1 MLTQRL
7 VPCSSSLTA
16 YGVDGC
22 PAGWLFVALL
32 PSRKICWGLVR
43 TLDEL
48 VETAN
53 DSDRIFVDIPI
64 GLPDGPGQRQCD
76 VAARK
81 VLGPRRNSVFPA
93 PVREVFGATS
103 FAQAQLLS
111 RTAAGKGISK
121 QAFAISP
128 KIEQVD
134 ALFRRCPRARRL
146 IREVH
151 PEVCFWALAGGSPMA
166 EKKDEVQGYS
176 DRVDVL
182 RAVRPS
188 VKEEVNAIVAS
199 YPRKKAQTARTCI
212 YGHLEERYT
221 PKALAERFDAHPA
234 EIRRF
239 LSESLDSERTAE
251 LGAALRDAGIPI

>member
-7 VPCSSSLTA
+7 VPCSSPFTA

-32 PSRKICWGLVR
+32 PSRKIRWGLVR

-176 DRVDVL
+176 DRVAVL

-199 YPRKKAQTARTCI
+199 YPRKKVALDDVPDAMAAAITAAQDSSVLQTLPPLPPVDRFGLPMEMVFAR
-212 YGHLEERYT
+212 R
-221 PKALAERFDAHPA
+221 
-234 EIRRF
+234 
-239 LSESLDSERTAE
+239 SL
-251 LGAALRDAGIPI
+251 